1 MLKITQAPTTPVQI
15 KQKFTILGTASPSDA
30 SRNLLLIIDDQFKV
44 TGPLV
49 DMDGSW
55 RVEFL
60 FQQAGDRHLTIAL
73 DDRDSVS
80 LVVRVVAPAG
90 GVTPIPPK
98 TPAPAPTPTPAPTP
112 APARTRV
119 SFTNVPTL
127 IRADSAFTVGGAA
140 TGYQDGDLLV
150 IRVDR
155 TIELGKPKVRDGK
168 WQAALL
174 FRQSGRRLLEIVGA
188 AQDQAQVVL
197 EVLPAL
203 PVSNLQILSRR
214 VWRSQPTP
222 SELPNL
228 QPQRITIHHT
238 FVSPTLPT
246 NASQDAESQ
255 RMQNIWRSHVQ
266 GNGWSD
272 IGYHYIIMPSGRIY
286 EARAEQKRGA
296 HDVVNDG
303 LGIAFDGV
311 YNAATIA
318 PAQFQSAVA
327 LCTRL
332 FQRYNWGDPTV
343 PVPTP
348 TANFGTRNLPL
359 ICSHRDRVATE
370 CPGSEGGRTVRVDD
384 IRREVKSHLT

>member
-1 MLKITQAPTTPVQI
+1 MLKITQAPTTPVQPR
-15 KQKFTILGTASPSDA
+15 QKFTILGTASPSDA
-30 SRNLLLIIDDQFKV
+30 SKNLLLIIDDQFKV

-73 DDRDSVS
+73 GDHDSVS
-80 LVVRVVAPAG
+80 LTIRVAA
-90 GVTPIPPK
+90 TPGDVKPVPPIS
-98 TPAPAPTPTPAPTP
+98 TPAPVPAPTG
-112 APARTRV
+112 TRV

-127 IRADSAFTVGGAA
+127 IRADTAFTVGGVA
-140 TGYQDGDLLV
+140 TGYEDGDLLV

-155 TIELGKPKVRDGK
+155 TIELGRPRVRDGK
-168 WQAALL
+168 WQSALL
-174 FRQSGRRLLEIVGA
+174 FNKSGRRLLEIVGS
-188 AQDQAQVVL
+188 AQDKSQVVL
-197 EVLPAL
+197 EVLPA
-203 PVSNLQILSRR
+203 PAVSDLQILPRN
-214 VWRSQPTP
+214 VWRSQATP
-222 SELPNL
+222 PDLPNL
-228 QPQRITIHHT
+228 QPRRITIHHT
-238 FVSPTLPT
+238 FIGPTLPT
-246 NASQDAESQ
+246 NASPDAEQQ

-266 GNGWSD
+266 GNGWGD

-303 LGIAFDGV
+303 VGIAFDGV
-311 YNAATIA
+311 YSTVTIA
-318 PAQFQSAVA
+318 PAQFQAAVA

-370 CPGSEGGRTVRVDD
+370 CPGSEGGRTVRLDD
-384 IRREVKSHLT
+384 IRRGVKSRLA